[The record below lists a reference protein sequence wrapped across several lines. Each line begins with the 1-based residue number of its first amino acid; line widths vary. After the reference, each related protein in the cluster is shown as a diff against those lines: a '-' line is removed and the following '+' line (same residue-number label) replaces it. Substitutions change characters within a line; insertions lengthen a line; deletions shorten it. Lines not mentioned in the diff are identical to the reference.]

1 MKKDQAILK
10 EVGDYYSDKI
20 KTFGVSAQGVDWN
33 SETSQELRF
42 EQLLKVVQDERE
54 FSLLDYGCGYGAL
67 LDFLNKQGRAF
78 SYIGFDISEEMLIMA
93 RSRNPERLGVSW
105 KSSLKDEN
113 CDYTLASGI
122 FNVKLSQEQDVW
134 QQYIEDTLNDM
145 NNRSMRGFSFNML
158 TSYSDKEYMKDY
170 LFYADPS
177 YYFQFC
183 KKHFS
188 KYVALLHDYPL
199 YEFTVIVKK

>member
-78 SYIGFDISEEMLIMA
+78 SYIGFDISEEMLIKA

-105 KSSLKDEN
+105 KSSLKDES